1 MSQTSPASEAQ
12 PADDELLYEVR
23 GSTGWITLN
32 RPQARN
38 ALTFGMYRRLAEIC
52 AGLPGPGAEAEGEA
66 PHPVRVLVIAGA
78 GGKAFAAGTDM
89 RQFRSFETREDALAY
104 EQRIDEVLGAV
115 ERCRVP
121 TIAALSGACTGGGSG
136 IAAACDLRLA
146 SADLKFGFP
155 IARTLGNT
163 LSVATLSRL
172 ASLIGAG
179 RTKEILFTA
188 RLLGAEEALA
198 TGLVS
203 EVLPDHEALLA
214 RADELAATLAG
225 HAPITL
231 RTTKEALRR
240 LRVEG
245 AGADDEDLIVEAY
258 TSRDFKEGIEA
269 FLGKRKPAWQGR

>member
-1 MSQTSPASEAQ
+1 MASPMT
-12 PADDELLYEVR
+12 PGGDDELLYEVR

-38 ALTFGMYRRLAEIC
+38 ALTFGMYQRLAEIC
-52 AGLPGPGAEAEGEA
+52 GGLPPAGEG
-66 PHPVRVLVIAGA
+66 PVRALVITGA

-89 RQFRSFETREDALAY
+89 RQFRAFEKPQDALDY
-104 EQRIDEVLGAV
+104 EHKIDVVLGAV
-115 ERCRVP
+115 EACRVP
-121 TIAALSGACTGGGSG
+121 TIAALPGACTGGGAG
-136 IAAACDLRLA
+136 IASACDLRIA

-163 LSVATLSRL
+163 LSITSLSRL
-172 ASLIGAG
+172 AALVGAG
-179 RTKEILFTA
+179 RAKEWIFTA

-198 TGLVS
+198 TGLIS
-203 EVLPDHEALLA
+203 EILPDQEALAA
-214 RADELAATLAG
+214 RAAELAEQLAA

-245 AGADDEDLIVEAY
+245 AGAKDEDLIVEAY
-258 TSRDFKEGIEA
+258 MSADFKEGIEA
-269 FLGKRKPAWQGR
+269 FLGKRKPQWRGR

>member
-1 MSQTSPASEAQ
+1 MSETPPETASS
-12 PADDELLYEVR
+12 DDELLYEVR

-38 ALTFGMYRRLAEIC
+38 ALTFGMYRRIAEIC

-66 PHPVRVLVIAGA
+66 PHPVRALVIAGA
-78 GGKAFAAGTDM
+78 GGRAFAAGTDM
-89 RQFRSFETREDALAY
+89 RQFRAFESREDALAY
-104 EQRIDEVLGAV
+104 EQRIDDVLGAI

-121 TIAALSGACTGGGSG
+121 TVAALSGACTGGGGG
-136 IAAACDLRLA
+136 IAAACDLRIA
-146 SADLKFGFP
+146 TADLKFGFP

-163 LSVATLSRL
+163 LSIASLSRL
-172 ASLIGAG
+172 AALIGAG
-179 RTKEILFTA
+179 RAKEILFTA
-188 RLLGAEEALA
+188 RLVGAEEALA
-198 TGLVS
+198 AGLVC
-203 EVLPDHEALLA
+203 EVLPDHDALLA
-214 RADELAATLAG
+214 RAAELAATLAG

-269 FLGKRKPAWQGR
+269 FLGKRKPDWQGR